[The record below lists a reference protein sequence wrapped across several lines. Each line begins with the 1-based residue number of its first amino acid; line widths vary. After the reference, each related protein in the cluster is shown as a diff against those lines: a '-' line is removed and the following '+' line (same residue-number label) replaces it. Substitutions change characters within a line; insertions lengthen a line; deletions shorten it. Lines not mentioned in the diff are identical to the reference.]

1 MLKENPPPDMEFLP
15 KWTNNSITVAWKTG
29 TSYAFRDAWAL
40 GIFGDFVLAIWVG
53 NFDGRGNPAFVG
65 RQAAGPLLF
74 ELVDSLKTIG
84 IPDPVPFDP
93 RTMNLTEIE
102 VCALSGYLPGPS
114 CPRTIKTWFIPGISP
129 IKTCDIHRKV
139 FIHPETGL
147 RVPPNYSGK
156 SRTEVY
162 EFWPS
167 DLLDLYRRAGIP
179 RRTPPPFDNTFA
191 SHAGIPPEITSP
203 SADLTYTIRSGQP
216 PSDSIAFQAVADAD
230 AHDLY
235 WFLNEVYVGKCQ
247 VNQTL
252 FWMPQAGKFVL
263 RVVDDRGRSD
273 STSLTVSVVR

>member
-1 MLKENPPPDMEFLP
+1 MDH
-15 KWTNNSITVAWKTG
+15 
-29 TSYAFRDAWAL
+29 
-40 GIFGDFVLAIWVG
+40 
-53 NFDGRGNPAFVG
+53 
-65 RQAAGPLLF
+65 
-74 ELVDSLKTIG
+74 
-84 IPDPVPFDP
+84 

-102 VCALSGYLPGPS
+102 VCALSGHLPGPS
-114 CPRTIKTWFIPGISP
+114 CPRTIHTWFIPGISP

-147 RVPPNYSGK
+147 RVPPNYRGK
-156 SRTEVY
+156 TRTEVY

-179 RRTPPPFDNTFA
+179 RKTPPPFDPRYD
-191 SHAGIPPEITSP
+191 HAFESQPGIPPEITSP
-203 SADLTYTIRSGQP
+203 SETLTYTIRTGQGS
-216 PSDSIAFQAVADAD
+216 SDSIAFQAVTDAD

-235 WFLNEVYVGKCQ
+235 WFLNEVFVGKCQ

-252 FWMPQAGKFVL
+252 FWMPQAGRFVV